1 MVAFI
6 PGVPSL
12 SPAAAPVPEPGA
24 QPPAP
29 VSRRCDPVLVVS
41 PRTSEG
47 TMRTG
52 GSAYSEPCAAPVGA
66 HREQLPAASRS
77 GGHSVPEEGKAVRGA
92 GGGRAAVTGRALG
105 RGPGPCRLSASV
117 QPRRGGDCVA
127 WGPGDINPFGLAT
140 QSGRSMVGSRRRVRT
155 TQGQRNSGGVL
166 LWCARTERE
175 TAGAVLRVKAK
186 DKAGLAMRHNQC
198 ESWGRERCNSPHWEN
213 PAVAVCQC
221 ISEPPQCRIW
231 DNNGKII
238 EGGVVW
244 GESSEARGSRRV
256 E

>member
-1 MVAFI
+1 M
-6 PGVPSL
+6 
-12 SPAAAPVPEPGA
+12 
-24 QPPAP
+24 
-29 VSRRCDPVLVVS
+29 
-41 PRTSEG
+41 
-47 TMRTG
+47 
-52 GSAYSEPCAAPVGA
+52 
-66 HREQLPAASRS
+66 
-77 GGHSVPEEGKAVRGA
+77 
-92 GGGRAAVTGRALG
+92 
-105 RGPGPCRLSASV
+105 
-117 QPRRGGDCVA
+117 
-127 WGPGDINPFGLAT
+127 
-140 QSGRSMVGSRRRVRT
+140 RT

-213 PAVAVCQC
+213 PAVAVRQC

-231 DNNGKII
+231 DNNGNII